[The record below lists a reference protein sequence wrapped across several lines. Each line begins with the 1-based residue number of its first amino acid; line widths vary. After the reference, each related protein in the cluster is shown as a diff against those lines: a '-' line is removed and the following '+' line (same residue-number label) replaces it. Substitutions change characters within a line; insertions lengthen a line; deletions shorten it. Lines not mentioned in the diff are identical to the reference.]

1 MQFRCFYRSPSQ
13 SQDDFETFADNFEMT
28 LELLAQKNTFLLT
41 TIGDFIAKFS
51 DWYNK
56 DKKSFEGNTIE
67 DVTS

>member
-1 MQFRCFYRSPSQ
+1 
-13 SQDDFETFADNFEMT
+13 MT

-56 DKKSFEGNTIE
+56 DKKSFKGNTIE

>member
-1 MQFRCFYRSPSQ
+1 MQFCCFYRSPSQ

>member
-13 SQDDFETFADNFEMT
+13 SQDDFETFADNLEMT

>member
-51 DWYNK
+51 EWYNK

>member
-13 SQDDFETFADNFEMT
+13 SQDDFETFADNLEMT

-56 DKKSFEGNTIE
+56 DKKSFEDNTIE